1 MRGIAAKIRRMGAS
15 LMFYFLRSAFVAAIL
30 FLSLQL
36 TLSGRD
42 TQAPELDS
50 GLASANHLYRAGNF
64 AEAEYSYEVLL
75 KTDPKL
81 VPAQIGLVRS
91 LLGQQ
96 NLDEALETVNAA
108 LAVQPNSAALLAAKG
123 DVQLRGGE
131 MAQAEMS
138 YLAAQKLDPKEVR
151 AQLGLAMLYGSYSLY
166 RRAYDHL
173 QIAHKIAPDDVEVEL
188 AWLSMLPRKQRLAA
202 MQSYLDSPH
211 PDQEEEAKWMTAY
224 LESLK
229 TTANQPAHAC
239 RLVSKVEQ
247 TDTKLEGVYT
257 NRHRMRGIALST
269 KINNESV
276 LLQVDTGASGI
287 VVNRN
292 FAEKAGLSRI
302 SAAYF
307 RGIGD
312 HGPQSGYRALANRIQ
327 IGDLE
332 FEDCVIRVTENSEL
346 SGLIGTD
353 VFGSYLIDLDL
364 PEMQLKLSPLPKR
377 PEDSVAPTS
386 LSSEL
391 EESNVG
397 QEDSEFEQTLTEQ
410 KSSIAKSAQ
419 HLPRDRYVAPEM
431 ANWTQVFR
439 LGHNFLVQTSVNDSE
454 PMLFL
459 LDTGSPNNVLS
470 EHAGRQLSKVRSQNR
485 LRIKG
490 MSGDVDR
497 VYSSAEATL
506 RFGHLQQ
513 KNKDIVTLDL
523 STMNREDKM
532 EVSGFLGFTMLKL
545 LDVKLDYRDGLVDFE
560 YDPKHRK

>member
-1 MRGIAAKIRRMGAS
+1 
-15 LMFYFLRSAFVAAIL
+15 MFYFLRSTFVAAIL

-123 DVQLRGGE
+123 DVQFRGGE
-131 MAQAEMS
+131 MAQAELS

-173 QIAHKIAPDDVEVEL
+173 QIARKIAPDDVEVEL

-247 TDTKLEGVYT
+247 TETKLEGVYT
-257 NRHRMRGIALST
+257 NRHRMRGIALAT

-287 VVNRN
+287 LV
-292 FAEKAGLSRI
+292 
-302 SAAYF
+302 
-307 RGIGD
+307 
-312 HGPQSGYRALANRIQ
+312 
-327 IGDLE
+327 
-332 FEDCVIRVTENSEL
+332 
-346 SGLIGTD
+346 
-353 VFGSYLIDLDL
+353 
-364 PEMQLKLSPLPKR
+364 R
-377 PEDSVAPTS
+377 P
-386 LSSEL
+386 
-391 EESNVG
+391 
-397 QEDSEFEQTLTEQ
+397 
-410 KSSIAKSAQ
+410 
-419 HLPRDRYVAPEM
+419 
-431 ANWTQVFR
+431 
-439 LGHNFLVQTSVNDSE
+439 
-454 PMLFL
+454 
-459 LDTGSPNNVLS
+459 
-470 EHAGRQLSKVRSQNR
+470 
-485 LRIKG
+485 
-490 MSGDVDR
+490 
-497 VYSSAEATL
+497 
-506 RFGHLQQ
+506 
-513 KNKDIVTLDL
+513 
-523 STMNREDKM
+523 
-532 EVSGFLGFTMLKL
+532 
-545 LDVKLDYRDGLVDFE
+545 
-560 YDPKHRK
+560 